1 MPVITPTGTRTLLP
15 KTHTPVSTTRWPIPW
30 GAACRSTRPMVPS
43 LATTLKPAR
52 SCPSTYPLSG
62 AYDQILSVVTLLLSC
77 SGAARVPAVRCVRAH
92 STKYPSV
99 ARAFGDGPLTSGGLG
114 SGPCTSF
121 TFLPVHFQARA
132 GMVVLDAFRHA
143 PAGRRRTFEADR
155 LEPQKGMKTVTRPRI
170 LVVGAGFAG
179 VECVRRLERKLSPDE
194 ADVTLVTPF
203 AYQLYLPLLPQVA
216 SGVLTPQ
223 SIAVSLRRSKKYR
236 TRIIPGGAIGVDL
249 KSKVC
254 VIRTITDEIV
264 NEPYDYIVLA
274 PGSVTR
280 TFDIPGLTDHAF
292 GMKSLAEAAYVRDH
306 VISQLDLADA
316 SQDEAERTSRLQF
329 VVVGGGYAGTE
340 TAACLQKLTH
350 AAVKR
355 YPRLDPALIKWHL
368 IDIAPKLMPELGDK
382 LGSSAQEVLRK
393 RGIDISLGVSI
404 AKAGPEEVTFTDG
417 RVVPTRTLI
426 WTAGVVASPLI
437 ATLGAETVRG
447 RLAVAAEMN
456 LPGHDGV
463 FALHTTARE
472 YQFLCAKK
480 IIIYRACIKRFA
492 IFYCYRYII
501 FGTSL

>member
-1 MPVITPTGTRTLLP
+1 MN
-15 KTHTPVSTTRWPIPW
+15 
-30 GAACRSTRPMVPS
+30 
-43 LATTLKPAR
+43 
-52 SCPSTYPLSG
+52 
-62 AYDQILSVVTLLLSC
+62 
-77 SGAARVPAVRCVRAH
+77 
-92 STKYPSV
+92 
-99 ARAFGDGPLTSGGLG
+99 
-114 SGPCTSF
+114 
-121 TFLPVHFQARA
+121 
-132 GMVVLDAFRHA
+132 
-143 PAGRRRTFEADR
+143 
-155 LEPQKGMKTVTRPRI
+155 TVTRPRI

-179 VECVRRLERKLSPDE
+179 VECVRRLERRLSLDE
-194 ADVTLVTPF
+194 ADVILVTPV

-249 KSKVC
+249 RAKVC

-264 NEPYDYIVLA
+264 NQPYDYIVLA

-280 TFDIPGLTDHAF
+280 TFDIPGLTDNAF

-316 SQDEAERTSRLQF
+316 SHDAAERASRLQF

-340 TAACLQKLTH
+340 TAACLQRLTH

-355 YPRLDPALIKWHL
+355 YPRLDPGLIRWHL

-382 LGSSAQEVLRK
+382 LGRSAQDILRR
-393 RGIDISLGVSI
+393 RGIEISLGVSI

-426 WTAGVVASPLI
+426 WTAGVAASPLV

-447 RLAVAAEMN
+447 RLSVTAEMT

-463 FALHTTARE
+463 FALGDAAAVPDMAKGKEDAVCPPTAQHAMRQGRRVADNVIATLRNQPLAPYE
-472 YQFLCAKK
+472 HKDLGLVVDLGGRDAVSKPLGIELHGLPAQVVARSYHWSALRTNVAKTRVITNWVLNAVAGDDFVRTGFQARK
-480 IIIYRACIKRFA
+480 AVKLKDFEFTDSYLTPEQVRAHVEEARSKE
-492 IFYCYRYII
+492 
-501 FGTSL
+501 S

>member
-1 MPVITPTGTRTLLP
+1 MN
-15 KTHTPVSTTRWPIPW
+15 
-30 GAACRSTRPMVPS
+30 
-43 LATTLKPAR
+43 
-52 SCPSTYPLSG
+52 
-62 AYDQILSVVTLLLSC
+62 
-77 SGAARVPAVRCVRAH
+77 
-92 STKYPSV
+92 
-99 ARAFGDGPLTSGGLG
+99 
-114 SGPCTSF
+114 
-121 TFLPVHFQARA
+121 
-132 GMVVLDAFRHA
+132 
-143 PAGRRRTFEADR
+143 
-155 LEPQKGMKTVTRPRI
+155 TVTRPRI

-274 PGSVTR
+274 PGSITR

-292 GMKSLAEAAYVRDH
+292 GMKTLAEAAYIRDH

-316 SQDEAERTSRLQF
+316 SQDPVERASRLQF

-340 TAACLQKLTH
+340 TAACLQRLTH

-355 YPRLDPALIKWHL
+355 YPRLDPSLIKWHL

-382 LGSSAQEVLRK
+382 LGSSAQEILRR
-393 RGIDISLGVSI
+393 RGIDISLGTSI

-417 RVVPTRTLI
+417 RVIPTRTLI

-437 ATLGAETVRG
+437 ATLGAETVKG
-447 RLAVAAEMN
+447 RLAVGSEMN
-456 LPGHDGV
+456 LPGEDGV
-463 FALHTTARE
+463 FALGDSAAVPDLAKGDGAMCPPTAQHALRQGKHVADNVIASLRGQAMKPYVHKDLGLVVDLGGTDAVSKPLGIELRGLPAQAVARGYHWSALRTNVAKTRVMTNWLLNAVAGDDFVRTGFQARKAARLKDFEYTDAYLTPEQVRE
-472 YQFLCAKK
+472 QVDGP
-480 IIIYRACIKRFA
+480 RPD
-492 IFYCYRYII
+492 
-501 FGTSL
+501 

>member
-1 MPVITPTGTRTLLP
+1 MN
-15 KTHTPVSTTRWPIPW
+15 
-30 GAACRSTRPMVPS
+30 
-43 LATTLKPAR
+43 
-52 SCPSTYPLSG
+52 
-62 AYDQILSVVTLLLSC
+62 
-77 SGAARVPAVRCVRAH
+77 
-92 STKYPSV
+92 
-99 ARAFGDGPLTSGGLG
+99 
-114 SGPCTSF
+114 
-121 TFLPVHFQARA
+121 
-132 GMVVLDAFRHA
+132 
-143 PAGRRRTFEADR
+143 
-155 LEPQKGMKTVTRPRI
+155 TVTRPRI

-264 NEPYDYIVLA
+264 NESYDYIVLA
-274 PGSVTR
+274 PGSITR

-292 GMKSLAEAAYVRDH
+292 GMKTLAEAAYIRDH

-316 SQDEAERTSRLQF
+316 SQDPVERASRLQF

-340 TAACLQKLTH
+340 TAACLQRLTH

-355 YPRLDPALIKWHL
+355 YPRLDPGLIKWHL

-382 LGSSAQEVLRK
+382 LGSSAQEILRR
-393 RGIDISLGVSI
+393 RGIEISLGTSI

-417 RVVPTRTLI
+417 RVIPTRTLI

-437 ATLGAETVRG
+437 ATLGAETVKG
-447 RLAVAAEMN
+447 RLAVASEMN
-456 LPGHDGV
+456 LPGEDGV
-463 FALHTTARE
+463 FALGDSAAVPDLAKGDGAMCPPTAQHALRQGRHVADNVIASLRGQAMKPYVHKDLGLVVDLGGTDAVSKPLGIELRGLPAQAVARGYHWSALRTNVAKTRVMTNWLLNAVAGDDFVRTGFQARKAARLKDFEYTDAYLTPEQVRE
-472 YQFLCAKK
+472 
-480 IIIYRACIKRFA
+480 RVEGSRPE
-492 IFYCYRYII
+492 
-501 FGTSL
+501 

>member
-1 MPVITPTGTRTLLP
+1 M
-15 KTHTPVSTTRWPIPW
+15 
-30 GAACRSTRPMVPS
+30 
-43 LATTLKPAR
+43 
-52 SCPSTYPLSG
+52 
-62 AYDQILSVVTLLLSC
+62 D
-77 SGAARVPAVRCVRAH
+77 
-92 STKYPSV
+92 
-99 ARAFGDGPLTSGGLG
+99 
-114 SGPCTSF
+114 
-121 TFLPVHFQARA
+121 
-132 GMVVLDAFRHA
+132 
-143 PAGRRRTFEADR
+143 
-155 LEPQKGMKTVTRPRI
+155 TVTRPRI

-179 VECVRRLERKLSPDE
+179 VGCVRRLERKLSSEE
-194 ADVTLVTPF
+194 AEITLVTPF

-223 SIAVSLRRSKKYR
+223 SIALSLRRSKKYR

-280 TFDIPGLTDHAF
+280 TFDIPGLTEHAF
-292 GMKSLAEAAYVRDH
+292 GMKTLAEAAYIRDH

-316 SQDEAERTSRLQF
+316 SHDPAERASRLQF

-340 TAACLQKLTH
+340 TAACLQLLTH
-350 AAVKR
+350 NAVKR
-355 YPRLDPALIKWHL
+355 YPRLDPGLIKWHL

-382 LGSSAQEVLRK
+382 LGRSAQEVLRK

-404 AKAGPEEVTFTDG
+404 AKAGPDEVTFTDG

-447 RLAVAAEMN
+447 RLAVTSNMD
-456 LPGHDGV
+456 LPGQDGV
-463 FALHTTARE
+463 FALGDAAAVPDEAKAAKGEGGAVCPPTAQHAMRQGKAVADNVIAKLRGQSMRPYVHKDLGLVVDLGGTDAVSKPLGIELRGLPAQVVARGYHWSALRTGVAKARVLTNWTLNAVAGDDFVRTGFQARRAARLRDFE
-472 YQFLCAKK
+472 YTDSYLTPEQV
-480 IIIYRACIKRFA
+480 RAHVE
-492 IFYCYRYII
+492 
-501 FGTSL
+501 GGGSESG

>member
-1 MPVITPTGTRTLLP
+1 MN
-15 KTHTPVSTTRWPIPW
+15 
-30 GAACRSTRPMVPS
+30 
-43 LATTLKPAR
+43 
-52 SCPSTYPLSG
+52 
-62 AYDQILSVVTLLLSC
+62 
-77 SGAARVPAVRCVRAH
+77 
-92 STKYPSV
+92 
-99 ARAFGDGPLTSGGLG
+99 
-114 SGPCTSF
+114 
-121 TFLPVHFQARA
+121 
-132 GMVVLDAFRHA
+132 
-143 PAGRRRTFEADR
+143 
-155 LEPQKGMKTVTRPRI
+155 TVTRPRI

-254 VIRTITDEIV
+254 VIRTITDQIV

-292 GMKSLAEAAYVRDH
+292 GMKTLAEAAYIRDH

-316 SQDEAERTSRLQF
+316 SQDPDERASRLQF

-340 TAACLQKLTH
+340 TAACLQRLTH

-355 YPRLDPALIKWHL
+355 YPRLDPGLIKWHL
-368 IDIAPKLMPELGDK
+368 IDIAPKLMPELGEK
-382 LGSSAQEVLRK
+382 LGSSAQEILRR
-393 RGIDISLGVSI
+393 RGIGISLGVSI

-417 RVVPTRTLI
+417 RVIPTRTLI

-437 ATLGAETVRG
+437 ATLGAETVKG
-447 RLAVAAEMN
+447 RLAVAPEMN
-456 LPGHDGV
+456 LPGNDGV
-463 FALHTTARE
+463 FALGDSAAVPDLAKGDGAMCPPTAQHALRQGRHVADNVIASLRGGPLRPYVHKDLGLVVDLGGTDAVSKPLGIELRGLPAQAVARGYHWSALRTNVAKTRVMTNWLLNAVAGDDFVRTGFQARKAATLKDFEYTDAYLTPEEVRAHVEGTARQE
-472 YQFLCAKK
+472 
-480 IIIYRACIKRFA
+480 
-492 IFYCYRYII
+492 
-501 FGTSL
+501 

>member
-1 MPVITPTGTRTLLP
+1 MN
-15 KTHTPVSTTRWPIPW
+15 
-30 GAACRSTRPMVPS
+30 
-43 LATTLKPAR
+43 
-52 SCPSTYPLSG
+52 
-62 AYDQILSVVTLLLSC
+62 
-77 SGAARVPAVRCVRAH
+77 
-92 STKYPSV
+92 
-99 ARAFGDGPLTSGGLG
+99 
-114 SGPCTSF
+114 
-121 TFLPVHFQARA
+121 
-132 GMVVLDAFRHA
+132 
-143 PAGRRRTFEADR
+143 
-155 LEPQKGMKTVTRPRI
+155 TVTRPRI

-274 PGSVTR
+274 PGSITR

-292 GMKSLAEAAYVRDH
+292 GMKTLAEAAYIRDH

-316 SQDEAERTSRLQF
+316 SQDPVERASRLQF

-340 TAACLQKLTH
+340 TAACLQRLTH

-355 YPRLDPALIKWHL
+355 YPRLDPSLIKWHL

-382 LGSSAQEVLRK
+382 LGSSAQEILRR
-393 RGIDISLGVSI
+393 RGIDISLGTSI
-404 AKAGPEEVTFTDG
+404 AKAGPEEVTFTNG

-437 ATLGAETVRG
+437 ATLGAETVKG
-447 RLAVAAEMN
+447 RLAVASEMN
-456 LPGHDGV
+456 LPGDDGV
-463 FALHTTARE
+463 FALGDSAAVPDLAKGDGAMCPPTAQHALRQGRHVADNVIASLRGQAMKPYVHKDLGLVVDLGGTDAVSKPLGVELRGLPAQAVARGYHWSALRTNVAKTRVMTNWLLNAVAGDDFVRTGFQARRAARLKDFE
-472 YQFLCAKK
+472 YSDAYLTPEQV
-480 IIIYRACIKRFA
+480 RAQIE
-492 IFYCYRYII
+492 
-501 FGTSL
+501 GSHGPQ